1 MFGWCDGLM
10 GLVDSPFWLLSESL
24 VCVID
29 LFLNKSKLCLH
40 ITWSEINMIQYA
52 KEFFFFLKSL
62 DLFYFFN
69 IRYENSD

>member
-1 MFGWCDGLM
+1 MLDKKKKVFRWCDGLM
-10 GLVDSPFWLLSESL
+10 GLVDSPFWFLSESL

-52 KEFFFFLKSL
+52 KEFFI
-62 DLFYFFN
+62 YF
-69 IRYENSD
+69 